1 MEDKTSSSPS
11 GVLVVR
17 KFLELLTKL
26 DLEHPFNIIR
36 FLVNFWLI
44 QLDFKDTLQGINCV
58 TRRFQ
63 PWEDCFKFH
72 EPSCESNFT
81 CLSSSNNR
89 TTWIR
94 VFKQALPLCNSSFIW
109 SGGMMQMKA
118 FHNTL
123 PAPHFT
129 WRGSKLLFA
138 IKLKSGSSN

>member
-63 PWEDCFKFH
+63 P
-72 EPSCESNFT
+72 
-81 CLSSSNNR
+81 
-89 TTWIR
+89 
-94 VFKQALPLCNSSFIW
+94 
-109 SGGMMQMKA
+109 
-118 FHNTL
+118 
-123 PAPHFT
+123 
-129 WRGSKLLFA
+129 
-138 IKLKSGSSN
+138 